1 MNASTLDC
9 SPTGRVVI
17 ADTGAII
24 TGVIRYMPGVIYA
37 PSNVLDEVRDEAS
50 KRVLEEAIQAGRL
63 RPVRAISSTSLKEA
77 LDAARRAGTIGKLSE
92 VDMQV
97 IGLAVEARKKG
108 CSPIVATDD
117 YALQYTLK
125 KIGIP
130 YTGVRYRGVR

>member
-24 TGVIRYMPGVIYA
+24 TGVIRYIPGVIYT
-37 PSNVLDEVRDEAS
+37 PSHVLDEVRDEAS
-50 KRVLEEAIQAGRL
+50 KRVLEEATQAGRL
-63 RPVRAISSTSLKEA
+63 RPVVSISSTSLEEA
-77 LDAARRAGTIGKLSE
+77 LDAARRAGTMGKLSE
-92 VDMQV
+92 ADIHV
-97 IGLAVEARKKG
+97 IGLAIEARKRG
-108 CSPIVATDD
+108 CRPIVATDD